1 MERVEKFLE
10 NAEKQVFDVEQ
21 KSILK
26 KSFSQYEN
34 YFSEAVLQYENLD
47 LAKKRA
53 ANLKNKTIEELDK
66 YLVDFE
72 TNFTKK
78 GGKIIWA
85 QDDKEA
91 LQEILQIL
99 KKHDAKTVVK
109 AKSMLTEEIEL
120 NKFLHENQIE
130 ALETDVGQY
139 IQQVAEETSYH
150 LVNPSIHKSKA
161 QINKLL
167 NEKKGVHPESS
178 AEDMVFFIRNSL
190 RSNYFSAQVGISG
203 ANFLIADTGSVALTE
218 NEGNIGLSVSCP
230 KIHIVIAGIEKMIPS
245 MNDLDLFWSLLATYG
260 TGQNLTAYN
269 SIVSGPRQTGETDGP
284 EEMYVILLDNGRSN
298 LLAEQD
304 RRAAL
309 SCIRCGA
316 CQNVCPVFQNIGGHA
331 YDTTYGGPIGSVIT
345 PHLKGMDGYKHLSFA
360 SSLCG
365 KCTQSCPVNIDI
377 HKMLL
382 YNRRDSIKTGNTTKA
397 ENWMWFFWKG
407 AMLKRAK
414 MEKGG
419 AKVKNF
425 MLKQFFKKSWG
436 ERRDLP
442 QVAAKSFNQI
452 WRERM
457 KIS

>member
-1 MERVEKFLE
+1 MEISEKFLID
-10 NAEKQVFDVEQ
+10 AEKKVFDVEQ

-53 ANLKNKTIEELDK
+53 ANLKNKTIEDLDK

-72 TNFTKK
+72 KKFTQK
-78 GGKIIWA
+78 GGKVIWA

-91 LQEILQIL
+91 QKEILQIL
-99 KKHDAKTVVK
+99 KKHEATSVVK
-109 AKSMLTEEIEL
+109 AKSMLSEEIGL
-120 NKFLHENQIE
+120 NKFLQENNIE

-139 IQQVAEETSYH
+139 IQQVADEPSFH
-150 LVNPSIHKSKA
+150 LVNPSIHKSKT
-161 QINKLL
+161 QIAKLL

-190 RSNYFSAQVGISG
+190 REKYFSAQVGISG
-203 ANFLIADTGSVALTE
+203 ANFLIADSGSIALTE

-230 KIHIVIAGIEKMIPS
+230 KIHIVIAGIEKLIPS
-245 MNDLDLFWSLLATYG
+245 INDLDLFWSLLATYG
-260 TGQNLTAYN
+260 TGQNITVYN
-269 SIVSGPRQTGETDGP
+269 SIVSGPRQTSETDGP

-298 LLAEQD
+298 LLEKQD
-304 RRAAL
+304 RRNAL

-316 CQNVCPVFQNIGGHA
+316 CQNVCPVFQNIGGHT
-331 YDTTYGGPIGSVIT
+331 YNTTYGGPIGSVIT
-345 PHLKGMDGYKHLSFA
+345 PLLKGMAEYKHLSFA
-360 SSLCG
+360 SPLCG

-382 YNRRDSIKTGNTTKA
+382 YNRRDSITEGNTTKA